1 MSKTEN
7 GSKKHE
13 VVFFIDK
20 QQFKSENA
28 DLTVRTLLV
37 DFAKEDPTQTILAM
51 KHGNELKKYVNLDEV
66 VHIENGMQFVVLH
79 QTPTTVS

>member
-1 MSKTEN
+1 MSKSEN

-20 QQFKSENA
+20 QQFKSDKA

-37 DFAKEDPTQTILAM
+37 DFAKEDPTQTVLAL
-51 KHGNELKKYVNLDEV
+51 KHGNELKKYSDLDEV
-66 VHIENGMQFVVLH
+66 IRVENGMKFVVLH